1 MESGAKY
8 RKWLRA
14 VVLVAA
20 LVAAVV
26 LVRRQFPDPASL
38 LDLLRTADP
47 AWTVVAVLAGLT
59 SQLSF
64 ALQQHG
70 LLRAFGVPIDR
81 FDAVALTS
89 AGNAVSAVVPAG
101 AVVSAA
107 YTFRQYVARGA
118 TPAAAAAVTVLSGV
132 VSALALV
139 LLAAGGFLTAA
150 PALLWIPAVAAV
162 ALAVLVRFRPVGLRR
177 RIKGWLAGRPR
188 LLRPAVS
195 VNRMLRMGRDVS
207 GREWAVV
214 LAFAAGK
221 WVFDLACLMS
231 IAAAFGAGLRWEHLA
246 GVYLTVQVIRQIP
259 LTPGGLGVIEASLLA
274 GLVASGAPAT
284 EAVGIVLGYR
294 VISFWLML
302 PVGLA
307 GYLVLPAAKPVAE
320 KAAKPA
326 PTPAVAPEAVTV
338 RQ

>member
-1 MESGAKY
+1 MGSGSKY

-14 VVLVAA
+14 VVLVVT
-20 LVAAVV
+20 LVGAVV

-38 LDLLRTADP
+38 LGLLDDVDP
-47 AWTVVAVLAGLT
+47 AWASLAVVAGLT

-70 LLRAFGVPIDR
+70 LLRAFGVPMNR
-81 FDAVALTS
+81 SDAVALTS
-89 AGNAVSAVVPAG
+89 AGNAVSAVAPAG

-118 TPAAAAAVTVLSGV
+118 TSAAAAAVTVLSGV

-139 LLAAGGFLTAA
+139 VLAAGGFLAAA
-150 PALLWIPAVAAV
+150 PALLWLPLA
-162 ALAVLVRFRPVGLRR
+162 ALAVIVLLIRVRPQITVDRA
-177 RIKGWLAGRPR
+177 RIRSSLAGRPR
-188 LLRPAVS
+188 LFRIAASL
-195 VNRMLRMGRDVS
+195 NRIVRQ
-207 GREWAVV
+207 GREVRARDWAVV

-231 IAAAFGAGLRWEHLA
+231 IAAAFGADLRWEHLA

-274 GLVASGAPAT
+274 GLVAAGAPAA

-302 PVGLA
+302 PVGLG
-307 GYLVLPAAKPVAE
+307 GYLFLRARPASAVEDRPADLVA
-320 KAAKPA
+320 
-326 PTPAVAPEAVTV
+326 
-338 RQ
+338 